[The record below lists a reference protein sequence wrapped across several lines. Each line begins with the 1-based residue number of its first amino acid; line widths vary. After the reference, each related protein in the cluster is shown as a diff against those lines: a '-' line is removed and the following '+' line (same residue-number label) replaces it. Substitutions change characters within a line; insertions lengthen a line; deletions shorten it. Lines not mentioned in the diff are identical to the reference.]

1 MPELYA
7 AVQQMIGPGSPFFYL
22 SASPYNLYS
31 FLRDFRSSFYPAGT
45 IILRDTSW
53 KTLSGL
59 FTSLTLNTQ
68 EYKVDRMK
76 KVHSWL
82 PRAGTPKLM
91 QPRHI
96 RDTSSPVA
104 PSFAYCIDHSCSPC
118 VPPGRAVAGPLRG
131 SLRNPRGIPRMIP
144 EVCLG

>member
-1 MPELYA
+1 MTQTSSPSGILSKTFVDPPLAIAGMPELYA
-7 AVQQMIGPGSPFFYL
+7 AIQQMLGPGSPFFYL

-76 KVHSWL
+76 KIHSWL
-82 PRAGTPKLM
+82 PRRKMICVGDSTQSDPE
-91 QPRHI
+91 
-96 RDTSSPVA
+96 
-104 PSFAYCIDHSCSPC
+104 AY
-118 VPPGRAVAGPLRG
+118 GE
-131 SLRNPRGIPRMIP
+131 M
-144 EVCLG
+144 